1 MLENAF
7 GQVGFLGSLIL
18 YAALQ
23 GFVLAAY
30 LVVRGPGDRQA
41 RWLLV
46 TMVSLMSLHLVDL
59 TLSWTD
65 VFELAPRLFRNSW
78 PLLFVVGPLFWLS
91 VRRLVAPQ
99 QPWRW
104 RDALHLL
111 PALIVASTLLEWYRL
126 PVEYRLQYHHW
137 LLETGRPEVGLR
149 ALVSVG
155 FNVVQNL
162 VYLLLSRRLIARAGH
177 RLAAVSAD
185 GQVLGSLR
193 SLQLF
198 VAGFTVWEGCY
209 LLVFLAL
216 AVWGK
221 FGATIDS
228 VWLFISGL
236 FLQFSALLALSRPDH
251 FAATVDLAEAEA
263 AAAAAV
269 DSGAEAGTDAMPDAG
284 NHPPAGADPD
294 KYRKSSLGDKAL
306 ATHRQAFE
314 RLMSEEKP
322 YLDGSLRLADLAAQ
336 LGITNHQL
344 SQVLN
349 QALGASF
356 FDVVNGYRVDE
367 VMRLLRDPAKRHL
380 SLLAV
385 AFEAGFN
392 NKNSFNR
399 AFKAKVGMTPSA
411 YLKSVGDD

>member
-1 MLENAF
+1 MIENVF
-7 GQVGFLGSLIL
+7 GQVGLLGSLIL

-23 GFVLAAY
+23 GFMLAAY
-30 LVVRGPGDRQA
+30 LLIRGSGDRQA

-46 TMVSLMSLHLVDL
+46 VMVSLMSIHLVDL

-91 VRRLVAPQ
+91 VRRLVSPQ
-99 QPWRW
+99 QRWRW
-104 RDALHLL
+104 HDALHLL
-111 PALIVASTLLEWYRL
+111 PTLILASTMLEWYRL

-137 LLETGRPEVGLR
+137 LLETGRPAVTLR
-149 ALVSVG
+149 ALISVG

-162 VYLLLSRRLIARAGH
+162 MYLLLSWRLIARAGR

-185 GQVLGSLR
+185 GQVLGSMR
-193 SLQLF
+193 SLKLF
-198 VAGFTVWEGCY
+198 VAGFAVWEGCY
-209 LLVFLAL
+209 LMVFLAL
-216 AVWGK
+216 TVWGK

-236 FLQFSALLALSRPDH
+236 FLQFSALLALTRPDH
-251 FAATVDLAEAEA
+251 FAVTVDQAEAEA
-263 AAAAAV
+263 E
-269 DSGAEAGTDAMPDAG
+269 DQ
-284 NHPPAGADPD
+284 PPSGADPE

-306 ATHRQAFE
+306 AAHRQAFE
-314 RLMSEEKP
+314 QLMSEEKP

-336 LGITNHQL
+336 MGLTNHQL

-356 FDVVNGYRVDE
+356 FDVVNSYRVDE
-367 VMRLLRDPAKRHL
+367 VMRLLRDPAMRHL

-399 AFKAKVGMTPSA
+399 AFKNRAGMTPSA
-411 YLKSVGDD
+411 YLKSVVD